1 MDNAPFDPRLH
12 RLRKARAAAGPY
24 ADAAFLERRAS
35 EDLIERLEAIQRP
48 FPRVLTIGGV
58 ATLAPIRAEAD
69 FSTAAAV
76 SQGFGASVIDP
87 ERLPFADQAFD
98 LILAPLSLCWA
109 NDLPGALVQ
118 LRRALRPDGLLLAT
132 LYGPETLSQLRAV
145 LLEAEAETTGGAAL
159 RIAPFPALQEA
170 AGLLQRA
177 GFALPA
183 ADREVLT
190 VHYRDPMRLL
200 ADLRCMGETAA
211 LASRPPPLRRETIAR
226 AIMLYQERFAR
237 ADGRVSAT
245 FELVTLTGWAPH
257 QSQQKPLKPGSAKTR
272 LAEALGVA
280 ERSAGEKP
288 PES

>member
-1 MDNAPFDPRLH
+1 
-12 RLRKARAAAGPY
+12 LRKARAAAGPY